1 MSESYY
7 VLEKF
12 SECER
17 VIKEQIEV
25 MPIKRRAVDIFK
37 EKNNIEQAK
46 GTFSELKQVKEKL
59 EDTIRQLGLLF
70 GEADMPEESLFCT
83 RLYKSVKDFN
93 LMTPDYTKFMG
104 VLKLLTDKIPK
115 AETANNKVIGHLMN
129 NVKMGYFPT
138 DLEHIKK
145 IKSALVFPETSV
157 NVLDPCCGCGL
168 ALEMLCMNE
177 NAVTFGIEID
187 ESRGKEAEG
196 RLNRVGFGSYFHAGI
211 SQRAFHALLLNPP
224 YLSVVTENGRAR
236 SEKRFLVEALHNL
249 MQDGV
254 LIYIIPYYRLT
265 YDICRVICD
274 NFHSISVYRF
284 SDSEFAKF
292 KQVVV
297 FGKKKKKSEA
307 KRNAEKLAEYAIEP
321 ERIPMINTLKEGMYQ
336 LPEVQMSVE
345 NFRGAVFNLG
355 ELKRQMAKSKST
367 DMFFAKSRVD
377 MMEKRPLLPLNLGQ
391 VGLIGGSGLINGYVD
406 CDEPHII
413 KGRVIKEIKKRE
425 NQEEGTLTET
435 RVNRM
440 LFNILTPDGV
450 KRLA

>member
-1 MSESYY
+1 MMSESYY

-12 SECER
+12 AECER
-17 VIKEQIEV
+17 TIREQIEV

-46 GTFSELKQVKEKL
+46 GTYSELKQIKEKV

-70 GEADMPEESLFCT
+70 AESDMPEESIFCT
-83 RLYKSVKDFN
+83 KLYKSVKEFN
-93 LMTPDYTKFMG
+93 LMTPDYTKFIG
-104 VLKLLTDKIPK
+104 VMNVLAEKIPK
-115 AETANNKVIGHLMN
+115 TETVNNKVIGHLMN

-145 IKSALVFPETSV
+145 IKSALVFPETTV

-187 ESRGKEAEG
+187 ESRGKEAEE
-196 RLNRVGFGSYFHAGI
+196 RLNRVGFGSYFYSGI

-224 YLSVVTENGRAR
+224 YLSVVTESGRAR
-236 SEKRFLVEALHNL
+236 SEKRFLVESLHNL

-284 SDSEFAKF
+284 RDSEFAKY

-297 FGKKKKKSEA
+297 LGKKKKKGEA
-307 KRNAEKLAEYAIEP
+307 KKNAEKLSEYAIEP
-321 ERIPMINTLKEGMYQ
+321 ERIPTIDTLSEGAYS
-336 LPEVQMSVE
+336 LPEMQMNVE
-345 NFRGAVFNLG
+345 HFRGAVFNLG

-391 VGLIGGSGLINGYVD
+391 VGV
-406 CDEPHII
+406 
-413 KGRVIKEIKKRE
+413 R
-425 NQEEGTLTET
+425 
-435 RVNRM
+435 
-440 LFNILTPDGV
+440 PD
-450 KRLA
+450 RALL